1 MFEVGKLTD
10 EVLDD
15 FLTELDKVGNE
26 PEGEGEAQ
34 RYFQHAVIL
43 RNTIQFLRYNSKL
56 SLGNVIIIIIKL
68 LLMM

>member
-26 PEGEGEAQ
+26 AEGEGEAQ
-34 RYFQHAVIL
+34 RYFQHALIL

-56 SLGNVIIIIIKL
+56 SLGKL
-68 LLMM
+68 